1 MSGDARPAPA
11 AHGFWTL
18 DQAARALAD
27 VARGAVPAGP
37 AALRAVATDTRA
49 LAPGDLFVALAGDRF
64 DAHDFL
70 ADAVRLG
77 AAALV
82 VHDARRA
89 AGLGAPAF
97 EVADTRLALGRL
109 ARHWRR
115 AWGQHGRAVVGVA
128 GSNGKTSTKELL
140 RAALGASR
148 AVHATAANLNNLVGV
163 PLTLLAAPPGAEVAV
178 VEMGTNAPGEIA
190 ALREV
195 AEPDL
200 VVLTSIGEEHLE
212 GLGDVAG
219 VLREEA
225 DAFDG
230 AALAVTPADQPEV
243 AAAARGR
250 ARRVVEAG
258 LDAGDVRPERWWLDA
273 DGQGGVLFRGVEV
286 RTPLRGAHNLRNLML
301 ALAAAEA
308 LGVAAEDA
316 ARGLAAMPVPDMR
329 TAWVALG
336 RATLINDAYNAN
348 PPSARAAVDL
358 LAAAGGGDGAPR
370 RQRVAVLGTMREL
383 GAHADRL
390 HDEVARRAVA
400 ADLDVVAGVGD
411 FAAAL
416 ARVAPGDA
424 RVVTAPDPD
433 ALWPLLAPRLA
444 PDAVL
449 LLKASRGVR
458 LERLV
463 PYLAAW
469 AGGGGGDAAPAP
481 PA

>member
-1 MSGDARPAPA
+1 VSGAALPAPA

-18 DQAARALAD
+18 EQAARALGD
-27 VARGAVPAGP
+27 VARGALPSGEAP
-37 AALRAVATDTRA
+37 LRAVATDTRA
-49 LAPGDLFVALAGDRF
+49 IAPGDLFVALAGDRF

-70 ADAVRLG
+70 PDAVRLG
-77 AAALV
+77 ASALV
-82 VHDARRA
+82 VSDARRA
-89 AGLGAPAF
+89 AGLGVPVF
-97 EVADTRLALGRL
+97 EVGDTRLALGRL

-115 AWGQHGRAVVGVA
+115 TWGQHGRAVVGVA

-140 RAALGASR
+140 RAALGAGR
-148 AVHATAANLNNLVGV
+148 RVHATAANLNNLVGV
-163 PLTLLAAPPGAEVAV
+163 PLTLLATPPDADVAV

-190 ALREV
+190 ALRAV

-212 GLGDVAG
+212 GLGDLAG

-230 AALAVTPADQPEV
+230 VALAVTPADQPEV

-250 ARRVVEAG
+250 ARAVVEAG

-273 DGQGGVLFRGVEV
+273 EGAGGVVLDGVEV

-301 ALAAAEA
+301 TLAAARA
-308 LGVAAEDA
+308 LGVRVERAAE
-316 ARGLAAMPVPDMR
+316 GLAAMPVPDMR
-329 TAWVALG
+329 TAWVRLG
-336 RATLINDAYNAN
+336 AATLINDAYNAN
-348 PPSARAAVDL
+348 PPSTRAAIDL
-358 LAAAGGGDGAPR
+358 LAAAGGDGIGPA

-400 ADLDVVAGVGD
+400 APLDVIAGVGD
-411 FAAAL
+411 VAAAL
-416 ARVAPGDA
+416 TRVAPGDP
-424 RVVTAPDPD
+424 RVVTADDPD

-444 PDAVL
+444 PDAVV

-463 PYLAAW
+463 PHLAAW
-469 AGGGGGDAAPAP
+469 AGADVAAARP
-481 PA
+481 